1 MAVVVAVVVAA
12 AIQVVVAVG
21 LLLGQQPTD
30 ASVVAADLLGPQ
42 MEMEGEGEENPFL
55 NSSNRTLSDGK
66 YTNEYN

>member
-1 MAVVVAVVVAA
+1 MAVVVAA

-21 LLLGQQPTD
+21 LLLGQQPAD

-42 MEMEGEGEENPFL
+42 VEGEGEENPFL